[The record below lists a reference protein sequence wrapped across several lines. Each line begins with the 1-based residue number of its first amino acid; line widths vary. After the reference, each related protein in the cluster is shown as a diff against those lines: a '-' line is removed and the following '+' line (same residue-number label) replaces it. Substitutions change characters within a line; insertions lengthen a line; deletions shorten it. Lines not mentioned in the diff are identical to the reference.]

1 MAIWQLR
8 KGMDRRFRAGHP
20 WVYSNE
26 LTVSPKGLEPGAPV
40 ELRDHTGKFL
50 ARGYGNPNSLI
61 SFRALSRNP
70 EIADPTSTEALV
82 ESLRI
87 AGNLRGVAGLR
98 DLSHRLCFGEADG
111 LPGLIID
118 RYRTADAQDQVGPA
132 KNNTGHVPE
141 SLDQGQVFVVQAHTA
156 GANRWIPQIENVLEK
171 YVRGPEGITP
181 AKKYQAI
188 WDSTSIVI
196 RNDLAVR
203 KLEGVDEELPRV
215 LRKAKGIEIADLK
228 NSVISVA
235 AALGGDPILFHVD
248 LIGGQKTGFFLD
260 QAANI
265 ELAALR
271 LRFLGKTKVRI
282 LDLCCYVG
290 QWGTQ
295 LARVFRDAGLKVE
308 VVAVDAS
315 SAALEFAKQ
324 NIQAQGAQC
333 EILKADVL
341 RDLPQLPDRSF
352 DIVIS
357 DPPALIKNRKDIPAG
372 THAYLQLATQAFRL
386 VKAGGGIVCCSCSSL
401 LEEESFAQVL
411 AKAGQ
416 RNSRTTRWM
425 GRGGQSADH
434 PFLPEFPEGRYL
446 KGWVGWVGV

>member
-1 MAIWQLR
+1 MKNSGMAIWQLR

-26 LTVSPKGLEPGAPV
+26 LTVSPKGIEPGAPV

-61 SFRALSRNP
+61 SFRALSRNSD
-70 EIADPTSTEALV
+70 IADPTSTSSLV
-82 ESLRI
+82 ESLRL
-87 AGNLRGVAGLR
+87 AGNLRGVVGLR
-98 DLSHRLCFGEADG
+98 ELSHRLCFGEADG

-118 RYRTADAQDQVGPA
+118 RYKIGD
-132 KNNTGHVPE
+132 
-141 SLDQGQVFVVQAHTA
+141 GQVFIVQAHSA
-156 GANRWIPQIENVLEK
+156 GANRWIPHIEEILEK
-171 YVRGPEGITP
+171 YVRGSEDVTP
-181 AKKYQAI
+181 AKKNQAL

-196 RNDLAVR
+196 RNDLSVR
-203 KLEGVDEELPRV
+203 KLEGINEEEPRI
-215 LRKAKGIEIADLK
+215 LRKAKGIDLK
-228 NSVISVA
+228 DSVISVA
-235 AALGGDPILFHVD
+235 AALGGDPVLFHVD
-248 LIGGQKTGFFLD
+248 LVGGQKTGFFLD

-271 LRFLGKTKVRI
+271 LRSLGKTKVRI

-295 LARVFRDAGLKVE
+295 LARVFRNAGLKVE

-315 SAALEFAKQ
+315 NTALEFAKQ
-324 NIQAQGAQC
+324 NIQAQGVEC
-333 EILKADVL
+333 ETFKADVL

-357 DPPALIKNRKDIPAG
+357 DPPALIKNRKDIPTG
-372 THAYLQLATQAFRL
+372 THAYLQLKTQAFRL

-416 RNSRTTRWM
+416 RNGRTTRWI

-446 KGWVGWVGV
+446 KGWVGWVNG

>member
-1 MAIWQLR
+1 MKNSGMAIWQLR

-40 ELRDHTGKFL
+40 ELRDYTGKFL

-70 EIADPTSTEALV
+70 EIADPTSIHSLL
-82 ESLRI
+82 ESLRM
-87 AGNLRGVAGLR
+87 AGNLRGVVGLR
-98 DLSHRLCFGEADG
+98 ELSHRLCFGEADG

-118 RYRTADAQDQVGPA
+118 RYRIGD
-132 KNNTGHVPE
+132 
-141 SLDQGQVFVVQAHTA
+141 GQVFIVQAHTA
-156 GANRWIPQIENVLEK
+156 GANRWIPQIEEVLEE
-171 YVRGPEGITP
+171 YVRGPEGMTP
-181 AKKYQAI
+181 VKKNQAL

-196 RNDLAVR
+196 RNDLSVR
-203 KLEGVDEELPRV
+203 KLEGINEEEPLV
-215 LRKAKGIEIADLK
+215 LRKAKGFDLK
-228 NSVISVA
+228 DSVISVA
-235 AALGGDPILFHVD
+235 AALGGDPVLFHVD
-248 LIGGQKTGFFLD
+248 LVGGQKTGFFLD

-265 ELAALR
+265 QLAALK
-271 LRFLGKTKVRI
+271 LRSLGKTKVRI

-295 LARVFRDAGLKVE
+295 LARVFRNAGLQVE

-315 SAALEFAKQ
+315 NTALEFAKQ
-324 NIQAQGAQC
+324 NIQAQGAGC
-333 EILKADVL
+333 ETFKADVL

-416 RNSRTTRWM
+416 RNARTTRWI

-446 KGWVGWVGV
+446 KGWVGWVNS